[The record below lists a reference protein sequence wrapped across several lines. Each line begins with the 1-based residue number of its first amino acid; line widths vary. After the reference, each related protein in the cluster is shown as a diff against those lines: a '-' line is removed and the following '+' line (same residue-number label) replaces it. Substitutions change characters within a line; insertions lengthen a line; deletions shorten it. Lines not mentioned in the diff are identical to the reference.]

1 MARRLVNHESI
12 IEWATAR
19 GASPARV
26 ATPLDNESDP
36 GLRLQ
41 FKGNGHGTEE
51 LLVPISWDEWFKTF
65 DAYRLAL
72 VVDDR
77 DLVSKHVTNGVSGP
91 H

>member
-1 MARRLVNHESI
+1 MARRLVDHESI
-12 IEWATAR
+12 IEWANAR

-26 ATPLDNESDP
+26 ATPLDSESDP
-36 GLRLQ
+36 GLRLA
-41 FKGNGHGTEE
+41 FKGNGQGGEE

-65 DAYRLAL
+65 DAYGLAL

-77 DLVSKHVTNGVSGP
+77 DASKRVTSGLSGP

>member
-1 MARRLVNHESI
+1 MARRLVDHGSI
-12 IEWATAR
+12 LEWAASR

-26 ATPLDNESDP
+26 ATPVRDQSDP

-41 FKGNGHGTEE
+41 FQGNGHGTEE
-51 LLVPISWDEWFKTF
+51 ALVPISWDEWFTTF
-65 DAYRLAL
+65 DAYGLAL

-77 DLVSKHVTNGVSGP
+77 DPAWLHAHAAGSGP